1 MILGGCEYWL
11 TCSCSTP
18 TKFNAINLT
27 CKQEY
32 NSEYKKHLSLIL
44 KSPLPHSQNPCLI
57 PRSPCLIPRYLCAI
71 PRPPC
76 LTPRSKALF
85 PEPWPHSKISPPC
98 AQGSGHAVCNICVM
112 MPAVLCQSISDWMT
126 SALSK
131 GSTSTHLHPPPTQKK
146 RVAKQPTKPEPVSHK
161 HETTP
166 LTAGKEPFSR
176 DSNRGV
182 GYLNSTGVSRYE
194 LASFPTK

>member
-1 MILGGCEYWL
+1 VNTSLHIQ
-11 TCSCSTP
+11 STRS
-18 TKFNAINLT
+18 T
-27 CKQEY
+27 
-32 NSEYKKHLSLIL
+32 SLIL

-57 PRSPCLIPRYLCAI
+57 PRTPASFPDSPASFPDPPASFPDPSVPFPGLPASTPRSKASLV
-71 PRPPC
+71 PRR
-76 LTPRSKALF
+76 LRTPGYEARSKALF
-85 PEPWPHSKISPPC
+85 PEPWPHSKISLPC
-98 AQGSGHAVCNICVM
+98 AQGSGHAVCSFCVM

-166 LTAGKEPFSR
+166 LTAGK
-176 DSNRGV
+176 
-182 GYLNSTGVSRYE
+182 
-194 LASFPTK
+194 